1 MRAVVINLDR
11 SPDRLEIFKVQAET
25 LGIAFER
32 LPAIDAATIREQRGR
47 LTPAEMA
54 CFDSHRLAWQLLVD
68 SNEPWLAIFEDDVV
82 LASSLATLLGSDDW
96 IPTATDIVKLETFN
110 ALVSIAPEGV
120 NVLGCRLHRL
130 QSTHL
135 GAAGYIISRRWAAE
149 LLARTALYDEPVDW
163 ILFDLDT
170 DASFAPQILQVI
182 PAPCIQQQWIAH
194 QACELPRHE
203 SLIPRL
209 QGKEGL
215 PELDGR
221 AKFRRELVRIGR
233 QILRLPRTV
242 RKALV
247 PSRQVRIP
255 FQDF

>member
-11 SPDRLEIFKVQAET
+11 SPERLEIFKAQAET

-110 ALVSIAPEGV
+110 ALVSIAPDGV
-120 NVLGCRLHRL
+120 SVRGCRLHKL
-130 QSTHL
+130 LSTHL

-149 LLARTALYDEPVDW
+149 LLARTARYDEPVDW

-170 DASFAPQILQVI
+170 DASFAPHILQVI

-194 QACELPRHE
+194 QAGELPRHE

-209 QGKEGL
+209 QGKE
-215 PELDGR
+215 ELDGR
-221 AKFRRELVRIGR
+221 AKFRRELNRIGR

-255 FQDF
+255 YQDS